1 MKRHSLAAAI
11 FWVSGFRRGAPAAL
25 QRGLASG
32 GKPRTVPSTDGT
44 GAWVKALT
52 LMELMVALGISTLI
66 ITTLLLFFM
75 TTRVSLARIE
85 ALIHAEEQAR
95 IALSRIGNELRLSSP
110 LHVDIYD
117 NSTASI
123 SGNNIR
129 FQIPVGAYAT
139 DINLTSSQAIE
150 WGSNAAAGNY
160 FTYSLNGDKALI
172 RAETDGFN
180 IISSSILAQDV
191 KALIFKRENLSS
203 DQIIFQIDVQDTT
216 LNLTRTIKSSVK
228 LRN

>member
-1 MKRHSLAAAI
+1 MSIKKKKLN
-11 FWVSGFRRGAPAAL
+11 
-25 QRGLASG
+25 
-32 GKPRTVPSTDGT
+32 
-44 GAWVKALT
+44 ALT

-66 ITTLLLFFM
+66 IATLLLFFM

-95 IALSRIGNELRLSSP
+95 MALSRIGNELHLSNP
-110 LHVDIYD
+110 YKVDIPPY
-117 NSTASI
+117 STSSL
-123 SGNNIR
+123 SGDAIR

-150 WGSNAAAGNY
+150 WGSNAVAGNY
-160 FTYSLNGDKALI
+160 LTYSLNGDKALI
-172 RAETDGFN
+172 RAETDGSS

-191 KALIFKRENLSS
+191 KALIFKRENSS
-203 DQIIFQIDVQDTT
+203 SNQIIFQIDVQDTT